1 MNHRAAAVTHE
12 VCEVKVS
19 GGVPAPAC
27 TAAPAA
33 PAGPAMTPP
42 VLRRVAAATAS
53 VQRAV
58 LAQRVGTGR
67 G

>member
-1 MNHRAAAVTHE
+1 MVNQGAVGVTHE
-12 VCEVKVS
+12 VCEVRVS
-19 GGVPAPAC
+19 GGAPAPAC
-27 TAAPAA
+27 TAAPAGPAADA
-33 PAGPAMTPP
+33 PA

-58 LAQRVGTGR
+58 LAQRVDTGR